1 MVISDNALDNYYGVR
16 YYGSV
21 EAFWNAPYWV
31 DDDLDVLED
40 EDGEETY

>member
-1 MVISDNALDNYYGVR
+1 MISDNALDNYYGVM
-16 YYGSV
+16 YYGSA

-40 EDGEETY
+40 EEWQES